1 MSEVIFLAMP
11 NYHSY
16 HFEEVGKATGCSW
29 QGWEV
34 GKLEQSGEGL

>member
-1 MSEVIFLAMP
+1 MR

-16 HFEEVGKATGCSW
+16 RFEEAGKATGWGW

-34 GKLEQSGEGL
+34 GKLESGEGL